1 MIFAARKKVLPET
14 KRERATEQLSETD
27 IVKRVVDYVT
37 SGFNVARFNMC
48 ERGEIS
54 RETFADEIKTY
65 IKNNYY
71 VSKAQVESIYEQF
84 ARFVWSYYIIDG
96 LIADPDI
103 SDIRITDASHVYI
116 KKRGVRSL
124 SGVRFESAD
133 DYERFIERV
142 ALKNKVN
149 MANNNAINIFTD
161 KSQKDWIL
169 RFNLSTKFVLSAQAP
184 MLHIRKHARKKKLF
198 PRLVAEAMLSEDLA
212 DTLRRK
218 IEAGESFLVCGAG
231 SAGKTTLMNAMLE
244 IIPMSFS
251 IFCVQESEELFSMQP
266 REFCAYH
273 IVENRGE
280 GKLRYSLEDISRNG
294 LLVDSDVYMIGEI
307 KGGEAKDF
315 LYAVHTGA
323 ICYASIHANSPR
335 DAYFRLVDYVKRSSS
350 HSTDEIMFMLRSLK
364 NCIFMKKYKI
374 QTIAEAGWSEEQKKL
389 TFDTIYERRET
400 G

>member
-48 ERGEIS
+48 ERGEVS

-198 PRLVAEAMLSEDLA
+198 PRLVAEAMLSEELA

-374 QTIAEAGWSEEQKKL
+374 QTIAEVGWSEEQKEL
-389 TFDTIYERRET
+389 IFDTIYERRET

>member
-198 PRLVAEAMLSEDLA
+198 PRLVAEAMLSEELA

-218 IEAGESFLVCGAG
+218 IEAGA
-231 SAGKTTLMNAMLE
+231 
-244 IIPMSFS
+244 
-251 IFCVQESEELFSMQP
+251 
-266 REFCAYH
+266 RE
-273 IVENRGE
+273 
-280 GKLRYSLEDISRNG
+280 
-294 LLVDSDVYMIGEI
+294 
-307 KGGEAKDF
+307 
-315 LYAVHTGA
+315 
-323 ICYASIHANSPR
+323 
-335 DAYFRLVDYVKRSSS
+335 
-350 HSTDEIMFMLRSLK
+350 
-364 NCIFMKKYKI
+364 
-374 QTIAEAGWSEEQKKL
+374 
-389 TFDTIYERRET
+389 
-400 G
+400 